1 MVRRDQVVIVG
12 AGLTGLVTA
21 LELTEQGVDCVVLE
35 AASRPGGRVGTLTFP
50 DGALAEAHLE
60 EIWEGSPAFPLLAR
74 LGLPWRE
81 HETASSVLVDGALQ
95 PYRHGGDAAYL
106 EQLLGPERE
115 TFLAFHHRLS
125 VLLGDLDAAL
135 AEGRWTPE
143 LERLMAVSLSAF
155 VGGAGLGP
163 RSTTWLRMVV
173 EAETAIEWDRIAAL
187 DGVAELRP
195 FLLDAEGRPRERNVS
210 VVGGNE
216 RLIDA
221 LVARLPEGTI
231 RTGARVERVV
241 DEGTGV
247 TVRYRD
253 GRGRRQV
260 VGGEHAV
267 VTTPVWT
274 LPELGLEPGLDA
286 PSRHA
291 VAFTGAGTYVKVV
304 LRLRERVGRLW
315 ECHGGAPW
323 TLLTDGAAGCVYAHG
338 DEADG
343 RDEPRDRDEV
353 VTMLIPSAPARALTG
368 RPSQQIATRA
378 IRSLE
383 QLVARTTDGV
393 AGRLCAGVTSVVTDV
408 RVIDHPCAV
417 AYWPQRCGRSRF
429 DGLASSLRAP
439 HGRVLIGGDSTDASH
454 SDGAVRA
461 AQRMAATILAGSPP
475 QVGALELAG
484 VAG

>member
-1 MVRRDQVVIVG
+1 M
-12 AGLTGLVTA
+12 
-21 LELTEQGVDCVVLE
+21 
-35 AASRPGGRVGTLTFP
+35 
-50 DGALAEAHLE
+50 
-60 EIWEGSPAFPLLAR
+60 
-74 LGLPWRE
+74 
-81 HETASSVLVDGALQ
+81 
-95 PYRHGGDAAYL
+95 
-106 EQLLGPERE
+106 
-115 TFLAFHHRLS
+115 
-125 VLLGDLDAAL
+125 LLGDLDAAL

-163 RSTTWLRMVV
+163 RSTAWLRMVV

-221 LVARLPEGTI
+221 LVARLPEGTV

-253 GRGRRQV
+253 GRGRRP
-260 VGGEHAV
+260 GGRRRARRRDHAGV
-267 VTTPVWT
+267 DAAG
-274 LPELGLEPGLDA
+274 LGLEPGLDA

-323 TLLTDGAAGCVYAHG
+323 TLLTDGDAGCVYAHG

-383 QLVARTTDGV
+383 QLVARTPDGV